1 HRLQLS
7 DPTRSFIEKLR
18 LSPPVRRVQG
28 RAMNVSGAYTSRK
41 MGVTIQFESHK
52 VELWAIYL
60 MEYDAQVFE
69 YFDQA
74 ATLTLEYE
82 SLSGRKVVAQHT
94 PDFFVLRADGAG
106 FEEWKQEEKLLELA
120 V

>member
-1 HRLQLS
+1 
-7 DPTRSFIEKLR
+7 
-18 LSPPVRRVQG
+18 
-28 RAMNVSGAYTSRK
+28 MNVSGAYTSRK

-52 VELWAIYL
+52 VELWVVYL

-74 ATLTLEYE
+74 STLTLEYE

-94 PDFFVLRADGAG
+94 PDFLSSETMVQALRSGSKR
-106 FEEWKQEEKLLELA
+106 ENCWSLL
-120 V
+120 